1 MSIHVP
7 NTMQKRFN
15 LTFIYQKLLT
25 LFQTGFLIQSNDC
38 TSHENI
44 LEVISDE
51 IENFLLYHL
60 VDCERKM
67 LTNLVFLL
75 TIIYFLILY
84 INFLICNIS
93 TLSIHIE
100 VP

>member
-38 TSHENI
+38 TSHKNI
-44 LEVISDE
+44 LEVISNE
-51 IENFLLYHL
+51 IENFLLHH
-60 VDCERKM
+60 VDCKRKM

-75 TIIYFLILY
+75 TIIYFLI
-84 INFLICNIS
+84 
-93 TLSIHIE
+93 
-100 VP
+100 